1 MLQQTDYNPN
11 VPIYLQIMSKI
22 RVKIVSGQWKE
33 GDRVPSVR
41 ELSAVFGV
49 NPNTMQRA
57 LTELEREQLLYS
69 ERTSGR
75 FVTKDTARIAQAREM
90 FGKEIIGRLLEELTA
105 LGYTKEQIAQLVMEG

>member
-11 VPIYLQIMSKI
+11 VPIYLQIMNKI
-22 RVKIVSGQWKE
+22 KSNIVSGQWKE

-57 LTELEREQLLYS
+57 LTELEREELLFS
-69 ERTSGR
+69 ERTAGR
-75 FVTKDTARIAQAREM
+75 FVTKDSARISQVREEY
-90 FGKEIIGRLLEELTA
+90 GREIIGRFLEQLTA
-105 LGYTKEQIAQLVMEG
+105 LGYTREQIAQLVMEG